1 MLTLTR
7 SPSIQYTHLTYEV
20 SFRITYHLQLNC
32 RRFFTITLQFY
43 ILSTH
48 RLHTRLSA
56 PPRRLFFRCEA
67 TTLNFQNICV
77 ICYLFKEKDVCHLKY
92 VVTSVLAT
100 KRWPQLIFPPSA
112 SGGAALVCKISGI
125 WLHPDYVKLRQNS
138 GGRYQFLIQ
147 FVHSCWL
154 SGHLVSE
161 YWWEC
166 HHVISPHSSHL
177 DLSIT
182 TMHCTVAHWP
192 TTENHCHVELF
203 EGDLI
208 LDSKCGEN
216 LCNVSIETI
225 YLIVFFLLRHRV
237 I

>member
-1 MLTLTR
+1 MLRVLMLLKEAILSSGVYHQTGQLTTHHPPSPAGASLMLTLTR

-77 ICYLFKEKDVCHLKY
+77 ICYLFKEKDVCHPKY

-100 KRWPQLIFPPSA
+100 AEMAPADLPTQRQWRSC
-112 SGGAALVCKISGI
+112 SGL
-125 WLHPDYVKLRQNS
+125 
-138 GGRYQFLIQ
+138 
-147 FVHSCWL
+147 
-154 SGHLVSE
+154 
-161 YWWEC
+161 
-166 HHVISPHSSHL
+166 
-177 DLSIT
+177 
-182 TMHCTVAHWP
+182 
-192 TTENHCHVELF
+192 
-203 EGDLI
+203 
-208 LDSKCGEN
+208 
-216 LCNVSIETI
+216 
-225 YLIVFFLLRHRV
+225 
-237 I
+237 